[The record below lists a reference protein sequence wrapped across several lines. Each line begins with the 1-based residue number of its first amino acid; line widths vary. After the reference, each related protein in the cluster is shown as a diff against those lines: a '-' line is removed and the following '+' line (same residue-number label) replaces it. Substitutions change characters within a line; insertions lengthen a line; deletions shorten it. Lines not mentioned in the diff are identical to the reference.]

1 MQDRAAT
8 AADQYLKLELVSVWQ
23 KVASSHE
30 ALDHL
35 LLMSV
40 FVPGGVVQ
48 CFRPVDGLAEGEAAC
63 C

>member
-1 MQDRAAT
+1 M
-8 AADQYLKLELVSVWQ
+8 
-23 KVASSHE
+23 
-30 ALDHL
+30 LDHL

-48 CFRPVDGLAEGEAAC
+48 RFGPADGLAEGEAAC